1 MLESYYLLNLI
12 KKKNPCAVSNLCIIV
27 FLYVNNTCNAHVNQI
42 AKFGVHIETE
52 IEIRACKHAL

>member
-1 MLESYYLLNLI
+1 MLESFYLLNLI
-12 KKKNPCAVSNLCIIV
+12 KKKSLRSVKLMYYC

-42 AKFGVHIETE
+42 PKFGVHIETE